1 MGIVKR
7 QAGERRW
14 ALPTEFPLA
23 GTNGVRIAHDRR
35 HGADRR
41 KSSASLEE
49 LWILFS
55 QAPSEDPGQNL

>member
-14 ALPTEFPLA
+14 ELPAGFPLA
-23 GTNGVRIAHDRR
+23 GHDGVLVAHDRR
-35 HGADRR
+35 HGSDRR
-41 KSSASLEE
+41 KSSASMED

-55 QAPSEDPGQNL
+55 QLPSEDPGQNG